1 MFMMRS
7 KNFVFL
13 KTVFLSLVLVCV
25 FPKSVQAETSIY
37 TPEFTAEASG
47 DYLSSSF
54 ASGDINGDGYSD
66 ILIGAPYHN
75 GFAGIVYLIYGG
87 SSLLSSTTLS
97 SAGVVKFSG
106 EADSG
111 AGVSIAT
118 GNFNGDEYDDILI
131 GATGYNNDTG
141 RVYLIY
147 GQSDDLVSDNLANKI
162 YFTGINENDITGVM
176 VASGNIDGDPYDDIL
191 ISESSM
197 GSGYVGNGSVF
208 LIYGHALDFVSI
220 PLNDS
225 SVYRFTG
232 ESPASN
238 TGISLATG
246 DVDGDT
252 YDDIVIGA
260 SEINKVYLLYG
271 QPSDLSSHDLSADI
285 QFSSGELESSFGFS
299 LATGNINNDN
309 YADIIIGCPN
319 DGALEKGA
327 VYLLYGQAI
336 DLSSHDVGTSEDI
349 KFYGLHNSEAI
360 GLSVSVGDINADNY
374 DDILIGKGA
383 FENGYIFF
391 IFGQST
397 PLTTTAVGIIDFDG
411 LSFIDV
417 ASTFNKISTAG
428 DVNGDGFSDVLVGNP
443 GVNANTGI
451 AYLAYIYVDVD
462 HDGSLGGQYA
472 VDCNDND
479 ASIST
484 NQTYYADLDGD
495 ALGNSNNTTAVCSYS
510 VPGGYV
516 ANASDQNDNDYDND
530 GSETGTDCNDA
541 NVNISSNQTYYQD
554 SDGDGLGN
562 ISVTQ
567 ALCSLTAP
575 AGYVANTSDQ
585 NDSDYDNDS
594 INDNVD
600 NCATISNANQ
610 LNTDSDSQG
619 NSCDADDDNDNVNDV
634 NDCAS
639 LDANISSNQTYYQD
653 SDGDGLGNTSVT
665 QALCSLTVPT
675 GYVTDHSDT
684 NDNDY
689 DNDGSETGT
698 DCNDA
703 DAAISSNQTY
713 YADTDSDTLGDAN
726 NITTACSLTAPE
738 GYVDNSNDTNDA
750 IVNNGVEIAG
760 DGVDNDFDGEVD
772 EVNTIANNGLHPQ
785 YGGYDPADQDVY
797 NAAVLSVASLENG
810 QILVTYGDNSQYQYT
825 VFEVSTTKTMKTL
838 NYNSSGYLIAL
849 HPNGKKIS
857 LINIYSGEIY
867 STKTLSKDKKYK
879 NNSLK
884 IKTVRDQ
891 KVAIVTSKATDNKVR
906 LSLVKIKIAENSFK
920 KKSSVTLTNK
930 KVKVDKTKIK
940 TKEIILRDKNS
951 KNLKTYKVTE
961 KFELKEK

>member
-271 QPSDLSSHDLSADI
+271 Q
-285 QFSSGELESSFGFS
+285 
-299 LATGNINNDN
+299 
-309 YADIIIGCPN
+309 
-319 DGALEKGA
+319 
-327 VYLLYGQAI
+327 AI

-443 GVNANTGI
+443 EVNANTGI
-451 AYLAYIYVDVD
+451 AYLAYIYVDID

-575 AGYVANTSDQ
+575 AGYVTNTSDQ

-594 INDNVD
+594 INDNID

-785 YGGYDPADQDVY
+785 YGGDDPP
-797 NAAVLSVASLENG
+797 G
-810 QILVTYGDNSQYQYT
+810 Q
-825 VFEVSTTKTMKTL
+825 
-838 NYNSSGYLIAL
+838 
-849 HPNGKKIS
+849 
-857 LINIYSGEIY
+857 EIC
-867 STKTLSKDKKYK
+867 K
-879 NNSLK
+879 
-884 IKTVRDQ
+884 
-891 KVAIVTSKATDNKVR
+891 
-906 LSLVKIKIAENSFK
+906 
-920 KKSSVTLTNK
+920 
-930 KVKVDKTKIK
+930 
-940 TKEIILRDKNS
+940 
-951 KNLKTYKVTE
+951 
-961 KFELKEK
+961 